1 MSAYPMSTDSIFNK
15 ILDYC
20 QDGGSDDRDSV
31 SDLTRLDKI
40 LFRNGS
46 TGQKRCL
53 KSYENFEKLLTVMSN
68 EQTSPNQPKH
78 NHSHR
83 TASTQIVTLL
93 NSTDHDSETEDNL
106 DLSQDYDD
114 DDDCINMTGVPSDV
128 GGGSNSDAHNWFVHG
143 NYFAMKIRPFVR
155 LKHYDIVKDAF
166 DFEDFVVDGNAND
179 CKQAGEYVYW
189 PNVAVSY
196 FGWRLF
202 LKFCTGIDIG
212 TYIPIV
218 HNRSLGNV
226 NLFVFQAKYFVSIEL
241 IMTLKSPDT
250 TLFVNG
256 TSITKRSDQTVMDD
270 LFYVT
275 TTNGSEGV
283 CKIVNRLVYSNK
295 DIFEYVVDDIHLES
309 CRTKDKYADMFHLD
323 IGSMRTFDSSHHTT
337 TVGGQHRS
345 GSRPNLKSRPES
357 KNVITASSEHHD
369 TIERCVDEI
378 VNKIVAVMQEALSR
392 FDIADE
398 FVLCRYF
405 DESEFVNFDYIIMAV
420 WKCIRHENKFE
431 YRETDIKLFIEL
443 LCKKIFGHRPGLM
456 ERAFECCS
464 PYFQLT
470 KPVFKRLC
478 ADLKF
483 FHDVKS
489 ELAHFYAVHYA
500 ISMKQRELGKTGND
514 LWTYTLDTAVMSG
527 IDQNVLCNGYVKK
540 LTVQSTHSIF
550 NGKHYTVVK
559 KDDDLIKIT
568 DKTTSYNVS
577 NLKFNSWKYL
587 YLTEHGVFNVIT
599 MKYHDSCPFIVGNC
613 LIKSFV
619 DRDDRSEFAS
629 KSLLDYML
637 KSIKYEIPILK
648 VYHVAKVA
656 RDLKVLKKNV
666 SMVVAFDTCPDCKTS
681 EKLKLNK
688 LFREIWNMD
697 RHESVMLGVYLNVHK
712 MNDLR
717 LNMRCSDCAN
727 ARSNGSKCDCLKEAD
742 IDFKAFKVALTY
754 NLFFENSTII
764 EMAWALLYD
773 KKSYGDTLKRVIA
786 NDEQFDA
793 YIDLI
798 QTNRVDIVRRLYDRF
813 DRTDFIFELIDM
825 ANDHD
830 RVKEDMVVASNQ
842 ITIDECVR
850 SVDALTCQQ
859 SMPNFFQDFML
870 TVNVLNRWRVWWDKL
885 IVARPDDDLFKWL
898 LRFYMRIIMSKVDT
912 SSVSPYFLRML
923 VHGYLYFRVF
933 TNFNDTNSLLM
944 MHFTASLAIP
954 NDYEKLCIYLN
965 GESNCGKSS
974 FFDLLDTIIVAH
986 KRDSAVYNTTKK
998 ETDEME
1004 ANKLIS
1010 QLYVINEMKECN
1022 DAFFKNSADSSKSNS
1037 VCRKYEGSQKY
1048 EANYKLLI
1056 VNNKP
1061 LCIRDYDKGVRN
1073 RFCVVYM
1080 KHVFVENLPFSGSV
1094 YDHYKNSRYPMEKG
1108 YYETLK
1114 NPVRIFAAHI
1124 LKYKRNPRN
1133 GYVYYKCLVSHDAI
1147 QKHNLMCLDLN
1158 NHPFSALVYI
1168 LRVAPKPGMYIEECR
1183 VESIITEALPHLE
1196 RFCHPMLKKSYSDH
1210 VLSGEFRNVY
1220 SKYYRP
1226 GEKMYV
1232 GLTMARNQKDFN
1244 LNIPTFK
1251 C

>member
-1 MSAYPMSTDSIFNK
+1 MTAYPISTDNIFDK
-15 ILDYC
+15 ILDLC
-20 QDGGSDDRDSV
+20 EHNDRDGNV
-31 SDLTRLDKI
+31 DDLTRLDRI
-40 LFRNGS
+40 LFQNASSRE
-46 TGQKRCL
+46 KRCL
-53 KSYENFEKLLTVMSN
+53 KSYENFKKLITIMSDDKT
-68 EQTSPNQPKH
+68 EPAQLKH
-78 NHSHR
+78 DHSHR
-83 TASTQIVTLL
+83 SLPNATPATTALVDDIIDFECDIDDYLELSGISL
-93 NSTDHDSETEDNL
+93 EDN
-106 DLSQDYDD
+106 DVQASVIEEFDCENVSQHD
-114 DDDCINMTGVPSDV
+114 
-128 GGGSNSDAHNWFVHG
+128 WFVHG

-155 LKHYDIVKDAF
+155 LEHYDAIKDEF
-166 DFEDFVVDGNAND
+166 DFENFVVDGDANE
-179 CKQAGEYVYW
+179 CRVAGEYVYW

-196 FGWRLF
+196 FGWRIF
-202 LKFCTGIDIG
+202 IKFRTGIDIG
-212 TYIPIV
+212 TFIPIV
-218 HNRSLGNV
+218 NNRSLGNV
-226 NLFVFQAKYFVSIEL
+226 NLFVFQAKYFVSVEL
-241 IMTLKSPDT
+241 MMTLKTPET

-256 TSITKRSDQTVMDD
+256 TSNMQNLTQNDQDE

-275 TTNGSEGV
+275 TTNGSVGV
-283 CKIVNRLVYSNK
+283 CKIINNLVYSNK
-295 DIFEYVVDDIHLES
+295 DIFEYIVDDIHLES
-309 CRTKDKYADMFHLD
+309 CETNKKYADMFRLD
-323 IGSMRTFDSSHHTT
+323 VGSMRTYDSSHHATA
-337 TVGGQHRS
+337 VGT
-345 GSRPNLKSRPES
+345 SRTSLRPKLSTRRECS
-357 KNVITASSEHHD
+357 DVITASSEHRA
-369 TIERCVDEI
+369 TIEKCINESVAKI
-378 VNKIVAVMQEALSR
+378 IVAMQEALSR
-392 FDIADE
+392 YDIADE

-420 WKCIRHENKFE
+420 WKCVRQESKFE
-431 YRETDIKLFIEL
+431 YRETDIKLYIEL
-443 LCKKIFGHRPGLM
+443 LCKRIFGHRPALM
-456 ERAFECCS
+456 DMALECCA

-478 ADLKF
+478 ADMRF
-483 FHDVKS
+483 FCDS
-489 ELAHFYAVHYA
+489 SIELAHFYAVHYA
-500 ISMKQRELGKTGND
+500 ISMKQRELGKTDRD
-514 LWTYTLDTAVMSG
+514 LWTYTLDTAVASG

-559 KDDDLIKIT
+559 KDDDLLKIT
-568 DKTTSYNVS
+568 DKTTPYNVS

-587 YLTEHGVFNVIT
+587 YLTEHGVFNVIKMT
-599 MKYHDSCPFIVGNC
+599 YHDSCPFIVGNC

-619 DRDDRSEFAS
+619 DRKDNDEFAS

-637 KSIKYEIPILK
+637 KNIKYEVSILK
-648 VYHVAKVA
+648 VYHVAKLA

-666 SMVVAFDTCPDCKTS
+666 AMIMAFNTCADCKTS

-697 RHESVMLGVYLNVHK
+697 RHECVMLGVYLNVHK
-712 MNDLR
+712 INDLR
-717 LNMRCSDCAN
+717 LNMRCSNCIN
-727 ARSNGSKCDCLKEAD
+727 ARSNGSACDCVKDAD
-742 IDFKAFKVALTY
+742 IDFAAFKVALAY
-754 NLFFENSTII
+754 SLFSENSTVI

-773 KKSYGDTLKRVIA
+773 KKQYGDTLKCVLTT
-786 NDEQFDA
+786 DERFVK
-793 YIDLI
+793 YIDVI
-798 QTNRVDIVRRLYDRF
+798 QANRSRIVRRLYDRF
-813 DRTDFIFELIDM
+813 DRTDFIFDLIDM
-825 ANDHD
+825 SSDPN
-830 RVKEDMVVASNQ
+830 RVEEDMVALPTNLNAM
-842 ITIDECVR
+842 DEVVR
-850 SVDALTCQQ
+850 DVDALTCQQ

-870 TVNVLNRWRVWWDKL
+870 TVNVLKQWRVWWDKL

-1094 YDHYKNSRYPMEKG
+1094 YDHYKNGRYPMEKG

-1133 GYVYYKCLVSHDAI
+1133 GYVYYKCLVNNDPI

-1168 LRVAPKPGMYIEECR
+1168 LKIKPQPGAYIEECR
-1183 VESIITEALPHLE
+1183 VDAMISEALPHLE
-1196 RFCHPMLKKSYSDH
+1196 KFCHPLLKRSYNEH
-1210 VLSGEFRNVY
+1210 KLGAEFRNVY

-1226 GEKMYV
+1226 AEKLYV
-1232 GLTMARNQKDFN
+1232 GLTMARNLKEFN
-1244 LNIPTFK
+1244 LNIPTFM